1 MMTLEEMKQN
11 IAATKYTDSPRVRT
25 RKELMYAIAKLQ
37 AIKSKELT
45 PVKQMLMLE
54 VMTLSKKL
62 QSFIDKE

>member
-11 IAATKYTDSPRVRT
+11 MSATKYTDTPRVRT
-25 RKELMYAIAKLQ
+25 RKELMYAIARLQ
-37 AIKSKELT
+37 GIKSKELT

-54 VMTLSKKL
+54 VMTLTKKL